1 MQDFSDN
8 QCGCSSN
15 DTMSMTSDEVLGC
28 CALDTD
34 SCRSVLSRLIETST
48 DAIVLLDDSSRI
60 VHANPST
67 ADLLGMPFQNL
78 VGHVFTHPYK
88 LNETTNMFLTR
99 PNNST
104 ICVEINAVELQS
116 ECKSLVIIT
125 MKDVTIQTLVTQAMN
140 DCLDHVVIAD
150 LMGRV
155 LYVNAAFT
163 SQSDQCANLL
173 GRSIGELDSPE
184 NAGQVV
190 NALSQVVSSG
200 GLDHLQAPIAGGV
213 TVIGIPQHH
222 PAFFIAVGRGL
233 VDGQSDVVF
242 NRDSLTD
249 LPSRQLTRELLN
261 EAVLASICRGTS
273 LGLILVDI
281 DDFKIVNDSLGHDIG
296 DQVLKLAA
304 ERLTSLLRSEDFV
317 GRMSGD
323 EFLIVL
329 RDIDGASDVEAVA
342 KRILSDFSIPFA
354 VDGRDLFVTASLGMS
369 LCPDHGRDVKELLK
383 SADSAMHIAKETGK
397 NTYQLYDEK
406 MSARIDER
414 LMLEHGLRRALD
426 RDEFILYYQPCLDL
440 SGYKVTGYEALIRW
454 NHPEMGLVMP
464 DRFIPLAEER
474 GFIEH
479 IDEWVLEK
487 ACRQAVSWQQTG
499 LGRLKASVNISGR
512 QFARTDLVGTVRRV
526 LVETGLSA
534 NLLMLEL
541 TETTLVHNPEAA
553 VGMLRQLKQMG
564 VQIAIDDFG
573 TGYSSLN
580 YLKQFPIDALKVDR
594 SFVRDITMN
603 PNDAAIVG
611 AIIAMAHSLCLRV
624 IAEGVETQEQLEF
637 LKMLQ
642 CDDMQG
648 YLASRPVPAEEFT
661 DVVHKITNS
670 RFRQSIQTSLQY

>member
-1 MQDFSDN
+1 
-8 QCGCSSN
+8 
-15 DTMSMTSDEVLGC
+15 MTSGDALGC
-28 CALDTD
+28 CDLDSE
-34 SCRSVLSRLIETST
+34 SCRRVLSRLIETST

-67 ADLLGMPFQNL
+67 ADLLGIPLQDL
-78 VGHVFTHPYK
+78 TGHVFTHTYQ
-88 LNETTNMFLTR
+88 LDETTNMFLTR

-104 ICVEINAVELQS
+104 ICVEINAVELQTD
-116 ECKSLVIIT
+116 CKGLVIIT
-125 MKDVTIQTLVTQAMN
+125 MKDVTIQTLVTQAMD

-155 LYVNAAFT
+155 LYVNAAFS
-163 SQSDQCANLL
+163 SQSEQCANLL
-173 GRSIGELDSPE
+173 GSSIVELDSPE
-184 NAGQVV
+184 NTGQVIH
-190 NALSQVVSSG
+190 ALSQVVSSG
-200 GLDHLQAPIAGGV
+200 GLDHLQEPLTNGI
-213 TVIGIPQHH
+213 TVMGIPQHH

-233 VDGQSDVVF
+233 INGHSDGVF
-242 NRDSLTD
+242 NRDTLTD

-261 EAVLASICRGTS
+261 EAVSASICRGTS

-296 DQVLKLAA
+296 DQVLKLGA
-304 ERLTSLLRSEDFV
+304 ERLTGLLRSEDFV

-329 RDIDGASDVEAVA
+329 RDIDGAGDVEAVA
-342 KRILSDFSIPFA
+342 KRILSDFAIPFP
-354 VDGRDLFVTASLGMS
+354 VDGRDLFITASLGMS
-369 LCPDHGRDVKELLK
+369 LCPDNGHDVKELLK
-383 SADSAMHIAKETGK
+383 SADAAMHVAKEMGK
-397 NTYQLYDEK
+397 NSCQLYNEK

-426 RDEFILYYQPCLDL
+426 KDEFILYYQPCLDL

-479 IDEWVLEK
+479 IDEWVLGQ
-487 ACRQAVSWQQTG
+487 ACRQAVSWQETG

-526 LVETGLSA
+526 LAETGLSA
-534 NLLMLEL
+534 NLLILEL

-648 YLASRPVPAEEFT
+648 YLASRPVPAEEFPN
-661 DVVHKITNS
+661 VVSKIMASQYT
-670 RFRQSIQTSLQY
+670 QAIQTSLQY

>member
-1 MQDFSDN
+1 MQDLSDN

-15 DTMSMTSDEVLGC
+15 DTKSMTSGDALGC
-28 CALDTD
+28 CDLDSE
-34 SCRSVLSRLIETST
+34 SCRRVLSRLIETST

-67 ADLLGMPFQNL
+67 ADLLGIPLQDL
-78 VGHVFTHPYK
+78 TGHVFTHTYQ
-88 LNETTNMFLTR
+88 LDETTNMFLTR

-104 ICVEINAVELQS
+104 ICVEINAVELQTD
-116 ECKSLVIIT
+116 CKGLVIIT
-125 MKDVTIQTLVTQAMN
+125 MKDVTIQTLVTQAMD

-155 LYVNAAFT
+155 LYVNAAFS
-163 SQSDQCANLL
+163 SQSEQCANLL
-173 GRSIGELDSPE
+173 GSSIVELDSPE
-184 NAGQVV
+184 NTGQVIH
-190 NALSQVVSSG
+190 ALSQVVSSG
-200 GLDHLQAPIAGGV
+200 GLDHLQEPLTNGI
-213 TVIGIPQHH
+213 TVMGIPQHH

-233 VDGQSDVVF
+233 INGHSDGVF
-242 NRDSLTD
+242 NRDTLTD

-261 EAVLASICRGTS
+261 EAVSASICRGTS

-296 DQVLKLAA
+296 DQVLKLGA
-304 ERLTSLLRSEDFV
+304 ERLTGLLRSEDFV

-329 RDIDGASDVEAVA
+329 RDIDGAGDVEAVA
-342 KRILSDFSIPFA
+342 KRILSDFAIPFP
-354 VDGRDLFVTASLGMS
+354 VDGRDLFITASLGMS
-369 LCPDHGRDVKELLK
+369 LCPDNGHDVKELLK
-383 SADSAMHIAKETGK
+383 SADAAMHVAKEMGK
-397 NTYQLYDEK
+397 NSCQLYNEK

-426 RDEFILYYQPCLDL
+426 KDEFILYYQPCLDL

-479 IDEWVLEK
+479 IDEWVLGQ
-487 ACRQAVSWQQTG
+487 ACRQAVSWQETG

-526 LVETGLSA
+526 LAETGLSA
-534 NLLMLEL
+534 NLLILEL

-648 YLASRPVPAEEFT
+648 YLASRPVPAEEFPN
-661 DVVHKITNS
+661 VVSKIMASQYT
-670 RFRQSIQTSLQY
+670 QAIQTSLQY

>member
-1 MQDFSDN
+1 
-8 QCGCSSN
+8 
-15 DTMSMTSDEVLGC
+15 
-28 CALDTD
+28 
-34 SCRSVLSRLIETST
+34 
-48 DAIVLLDDSSRI
+48 
-60 VHANPST
+60 
-67 ADLLGMPFQNL
+67 
-78 VGHVFTHPYK
+78 
-88 LNETTNMFLTR
+88 
-99 PNNST
+99 
-104 ICVEINAVELQS
+104 
-116 ECKSLVIIT
+116 
-125 MKDVTIQTLVTQAMN
+125 
-140 DCLDHVVIAD
+140 
-150 LMGRV
+150 
-155 LYVNAAFT
+155 
-163 SQSDQCANLL
+163 
-173 GRSIGELDSPE
+173 
-184 NAGQVV
+184 
-190 NALSQVVSSG
+190 
-200 GLDHLQAPIAGGV
+200 
-213 TVIGIPQHH
+213 
-222 PAFFIAVGRGL
+222 
-233 VDGQSDVVF
+233 
-242 NRDSLTD
+242 
-249 LPSRQLTRELLN
+249 
-261 EAVLASICRGTS
+261 
-273 LGLILVDI
+273 
-281 DDFKIVNDSLGHDIG
+281 
-296 DQVLKLAA
+296 
-304 ERLTSLLRSEDFV
+304 
-317 GRMSGD
+317 
-323 EFLIVL
+323 
-329 RDIDGASDVEAVA
+329 
-342 KRILSDFSIPFA
+342 
-354 VDGRDLFVTASLGMS
+354 
-369 LCPDHGRDVKELLK
+369 
-383 SADSAMHIAKETGK
+383 MHIAKETGK
-397 NTYQLYDEK
+397 NTYQLFNEK

-526 LVETGLSA
+526 LAETGLSA

-553 VGMLRQLKQMG
+553 VSMLRQLKQMG

-648 YLASRPVPAEEFT
+648 YLASRPVPAEEFPGA
-661 DVVHKITNS
+661 VSKITAS
-670 RFRQSIQTSLQY
+670 HYTQSIQTSLQY